1 MRKLAS
7 VHDMSTK
14 TIHATLQKDLNLY
27 KKSARWVP
35 ILLSDDMK
43 KEQVRTSEEFQKM
56 VCHNSI
62 SLDHIV
68 AKDESAVSFQTPET
82 KQELKQWLAKGTPR
96 PVKAKVHAE
105 GRSRWCW
112 PSFTPRALSK

>member
-1 MRKLAS
+1 
-7 VHDMSTK
+7 MSTK

-43 KEQVRTSEEFQKM
+43 KEQVRTSDEFQKM
-56 VCHNSI
+56 ACHNSI

-96 PVKAKVHAE
+96 PVKAKVHAK
-105 GRSRWCW
+105 GRSGWCW
-112 PSFTPRALSK
+112 PSLTPRALSK